1 VVTSQRRRV
10 VTRLRQPQAVT
21 VTPQRRTATLLLR
34 YVLLCVLLSLPLPLF
49 VTLNQY
55 GLRRLVV
62 ASQTAQHAVSGHGN
76 VAASNDRDDHKVR
89 VVASCVFVALCI
101 RRSARRHSAGAR
113 RVMRHCRLRL
123 AQPEAVAVTL
133 RT

>member
-1 VVTSQRRRV
+1 M
-10 VTRLRQPQAVT
+10 
-21 VTPQRRTATLLLR
+21 
-34 YVLLCVLLSLPLPLF
+34 CVLLSLPLPLF

-101 RRSARRHSAGAR
+101 LYVAMLVGTQLARAVSCDIAGYD
-113 RVMRHCRLRL
+113 
-123 AQPEAVAVTL
+123 
-133 RT
+133 